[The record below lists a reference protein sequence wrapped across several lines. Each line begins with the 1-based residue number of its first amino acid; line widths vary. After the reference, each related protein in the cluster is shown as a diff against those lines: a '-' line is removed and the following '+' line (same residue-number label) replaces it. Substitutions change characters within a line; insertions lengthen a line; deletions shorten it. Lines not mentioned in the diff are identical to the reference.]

1 MRIGD
6 KFKIAGKEYKAVEDE
21 GKSCSNCDMQGLEY
35 CFLVDCLGQYGGN
48 SVIFKLVD
56 NTNDNS
62 KQKVIDIL
70 EEFNK
75 WRRANEDMDMPDPKD
90 IGKAIDFAIKY
101 LKDE

>member
-21 GKSCSNCDMQGLEY
+21 GKSCSNCDMQGQDY

-62 KQKVIDIL
+62 KQKAIDIL
-70 EEFNK
+70 EEYNK
-75 WRRANEDMDMPDPKD
+75 WRRGADIEMLSPKD